1 MEVRRDRVAKSRAMR
16 ERPSV
21 PWRRWVLLAAALLAI
36 GPVGL
41 VGAEA
46 SPLPP
51 TAVVPTAP
59 AELEPLWAF
68 GPDDL
73 HVVSTEQ
80 VSDRIVDV
88 TFRTPALTDP
98 TTARI
103 ILPTGYDPAADVR
116 YPVLFL
122 LHGGAGQY
130 RDWSLNGAVELT
142 ADLPLITVLP
152 DAGRSAWYTDW
163 FNNGAGGPP
172 MWETYHLGQLL
183 PWVDQHFQ
191 TVGTRA
197 GRAIAGL
204 SSGGFGTMSYASR
217 HPDHFVAA
225 ASFSGALDTN
235 TPPVVA
241 GKAIDGLA
249 AQDGG
254 LPGSLFGLRELHEVR
269 WRGHNPWDLAENLRH
284 LSLVVRAGNG
294 MAGGEFGGG
303 GPTDPGGF
311 VLEKATYDMSVSF
324 HERLVALDVDH
335 VWDDYGAGTHT
346 YAYWIDGLAKALPV
360 FMDAFAEQRPD
371 PSAFTYRS
379 VEPTYDIFDWRV
391 ALDRP
396 VVEFSELDV
405 DPTGFALRGS
415 GSATVTTAPAFV
427 PNQPYDVLLTRADG
441 STEQRT
447 VRADRSGRLTLDVPL
462 GAANAVQQLFLPTH
476 DSPLTTVH
484 ETRVDIA
491 RTKPGSGR

>member
-1 MEVRRDRVAKSRAMR
+1 MR
-16 ERPSV
+16 GRSSIS
-21 PWRRWVLLAAALLAI
+21 WRRRVLLAAAVLILLPI
-36 GPVGL
+36 GL
-41 VGAEA
+41 IDANA
-46 SPLPP
+46 SAP
-51 TAVVPTAP
+51 TSGTPAVSLAP
-59 AELEPLWAF
+59 AELQPLWVY

-73 HVVSTEQ
+73 EVVETQ
-80 VSDRIVDV
+80 RVSDRIVDV
-88 TFRTPALTDP
+88 TFETPALAAP

-103 ILPTGYDPAADVR
+103 ILPAGYDPQADVR

-130 RDWSLNGAVELT
+130 PDWSNNGAVELT

-163 FNNGAGGPP
+163 YNNGAGGTP

-183 PWVDQHFQ
+183 PWVDQHYR

-204 SSGGFGTMSYASR
+204 SSGGFGTMSYAGR
-217 HPDHFVAA
+217 HPDLFVAA

-254 LPGSLFGLRELHEVR
+254 VPGSLFGLRETEEVR
-269 WRGHNPWDLAENLRH
+269 WRGHNPWDLAENLRP

-311 VLEKATYDMSVSF
+311 FLERATHDMSVSF
-324 HERLVALDVDH
+324 HERLVALDIDH
-335 VWDDYGAGTHT
+335 VWDDYGAGTHS
-346 YAYWIDGLAKALPV
+346 YPYWIDGLSKALPV
-360 FMDAFAEQRPD
+360 FMDAFDEHRDD
-371 PSAFTYRS
+371 PAAFAYRS
-379 VEPTYDIFDWRV
+379 IEPAYDVFGWRV

-396 VVEFSELDV
+396 VVEFSELATNA
-405 DPTGFALRGS
+405 TGFVLRGS
-415 GSATVTTAPAFV
+415 GSATVTTAPRFV
-427 PNQPYDVLLTRADG
+427 PNQPYDVQLTRSDG
-441 STEQRT
+441 SQEQRL

-462 GAANAVQQLFLPTH
+462 GAANAVQQMFLPTH
-476 DSPLTTVH
+476 ESPLTTVY
-484 ETRVDIA
+484 ETQVNIA
-491 RTKPGSGR
+491 PARGAATPG